1 QMSQKG
7 TLRPA
12 SREMGS
18 LFDPLTRPS
27 VALRSLTATMALPRS
42 PHANRGGGQTVLVFV
57 HWANSAGVRPLGK
70 MKGCRRR
77 RGCVLAPR
85 LRLSGH
91 RAYRPAAMR
100 LSVRVATERTV

>member
-1 QMSQKG
+1 
-7 TLRPA
+7 
-12 SREMGS
+12 MGS

-70 MKGCRRR
+70 QCWCSSTGQNEGMPTTPWLRARP
-77 RGCVLAPR
+77 APFR
-85 LRLSGH
+85 PGGH
-91 RAYRPAAMR
+91 RAYRLAAMR